1 MLTRLFLK
9 RPNFST
15 NKSFEFCI
23 NLSPFLPE
31 SSMFVEELLVGEP
44 LHLMLVEHPLHR
56 AVRVRAGD
64 VVRPLHH
71 LKGDVLLHALQQ
83 GNFTNMLVN

>member
-1 MLTRLFLK
+1 
-9 RPNFST
+9 
-15 NKSFEFCI
+15 
-23 NLSPFLPE
+23 
-31 SSMFVEELLVGEP
+31 MFVEELLVGEP

-71 LKGDVLLHALQQ
+71 LESDVLLHALQQ

>member
-1 MLTRLFLK
+1 
-9 RPNFST
+9 
-15 NKSFEFCI
+15 
-23 NLSPFLPE
+23 
-31 SSMFVEELLVGEP
+31 MFVEELLVGEP

-64 VVRPLHH
+64 VVSPLHH
-71 LKGDVLLHALQQ
+71 LEGDVLLHALQQ